1 MGSKIVSR
9 TRRQSLDTV
18 LLPDENDRWRRC
30 RAVPPQVTVPARK
43 SSRLM
48 PWLVS
53 GAAGVA
59 LGLGAGWL
67 VFAPT
72 PADAEVAALI
82 DDYIAAWD
90 AGDGAAAVSLMTE
103 DGVHYSA
110 DAQQGKAANDD
121 GALGLAAFVERI
133 GWATLEPVGDPII
146 SEGPPYEA
154 ARHRPAHLPRRAGIV
169 RGRRQLHHRRRRRWC
184 AQDRRRQLRVRRQRL
199 NQRSNHPSGCSSRG
213 GCGTPRPLGSQQG
226 QAPSSS
232 HSPHPDST
240 RRTPPPVD
248 RAPSGNHPTSA
259 VASEVR
265 LSPGFRS

>member
-1 MGSKIVSR
+1 M
-9 TRRQSLDTV
+9 QSL
-18 LLPDENDRWRRC
+18 
-30 RAVPPQVTVPARK
+30 PQVTVPDRK

-121 GALGLAAFVERI
+121 GALGLAALVERI

-146 SEGPPYEA
+146 SEGPPT
-154 ARHRPAHLPRRAGIV
+154 RRPSSSGSPSPT
-169 RGRRQLHHRRRRRWC
+169 GR
-184 AQDRRRQLRVRRQRL
+184 
-199 NQRSNHPSGCSSRG
+199 NRSRPSTTSSSSKTTMEHSRSPSTATRSSATTESAVQPSGCSSR
-213 GCGTPRPLGSQQG
+213 
-226 QAPSSS
+226 
-232 HSPHPDST
+232 
-240 RRTPPPVD
+240 
-248 RAPSGNHPTSA
+248 A
-259 VASEVR
+259 VAAPLVHWDHSKVR
-265 LSPGFRS
+265 HPRRAILRIPTAPAALRRESTYWRLMQVRAWST